1 MEQQVEVIAVE
12 GDQAVVS
19 GKRATACGGCAGKSS
34 CSTLGSW
41 NERLVELRVKN
52 RLSAIVGDQVALEVP
67 EGLLL
72 KVAFR
77 LYAVPML
84 AFIFAGLAVRSVA
97 IEQGLS
103 HVELLA
109 ALAGLL
115 AVVASFAWQLFLP
128 ASKKTSLDVRMT
140 KIIRPSGLSPDRAST
155 AESY

>member
-1 MEQQVEVIAVE
+1 VEQQVEVIAVE

-52 RLSAIVGDQVALEVP
+52 RLSAIVGDRVTLDVP

-84 AFIFAGLAVRSVA
+84 AFILAGLVVRSVA
-97 IEQGLS
+97 IEQGLA
-103 HVELLA
+103 HAELLA

-115 AVVASFAWQLFLP
+115 AVVASFAWQLFSP
-128 ASKKTSLDVRMT
+128 ASKKLSLDVRMT
-140 KIIRPSGLSPDRAST
+140 KIVQPSRLSSHSISV
-155 AESY
+155 AESH